1 MTEIAFENPN
11 TKITIETIDWMTQ
24 ILKNISAKF
33 NVPKFLP
40 KILHSIEINPHNEE
54 IIVSTKEL
62 LSIYL
67 EKSIRYRRVQ
77 KQIESHLLAQATKD
91 KLLGSVIS
99 KLRGSDPEPHVQR
112 ANTPRLNTPVSQIQS
127 SLVDVGHDVEL
138 LELLNKVNYEIDSSI
153 KALDI
158 RDANSLFNTFE
169 ILCLVLMGKK
179 QNQIGK

>member
-1 MTEIAFENPN
+1 
-11 TKITIETIDWMTQ
+11 MTQ

-40 KILHSIEINPHNEE
+40 KILHSIEINP
-54 IIVSTKEL
+54 IMRRL
-62 LSIYL
+62 LFLLKSYFL
-67 EKSIRYRRVQ
+67 FTLKKSIRYRRVQ

-169 ILCLVLMGKK
+169 IFMPCFDGKETESNWK
-179 QNQIGK
+179 VREKISCK

>member
-1 MTEIAFENPN
+1 
-11 TKITIETIDWMTQ
+11 MTQ

-169 ILCLVLMGKK
+169 IFMPCFDGKETESNWK
-179 QNQIGK
+179 VREKISCK